1 MLNDFK
7 ENSQTA
13 SEQQKLVYMLWLG
26 SVDLKASKDKRR
38 GVPTFTLVYL
48 NSELKSRI
56 PGCLVSIEQARA

>member
-26 SVDLKASKDKRR
+26 SVDLKAKKDKRR
-38 GVPTFTLVYL
+38 GTYAAFIY
-48 NSELKSRI
+48 SELKSIYRV
-56 PGCLVSIEQARA
+56 PCEQARA

>member
-38 GVPTFTLVYL
+38 GTYAAFIYSELNSVYL
-48 NSELKSRI
+48 GAL
-56 PGCLVSIEQARA
+56 